1 MTENNKRPLGKE
13 EIPVEK
19 RVMEVILTI
28 AVVASMT
35 YFFLLIV
42 VL

>member
-1 MTENNKRPLGKE
+1 MTEKNKKPLAKE
-13 EIPVEK
+13 EIPLEK

-28 AVVASMT
+28 VVIASMT
-35 YFFLLIV
+35 YFFMLIV

>member
-1 MTENNKRPLGKE
+1 MTEKNKKPSWKE
-13 EIPVEK
+13 EIPLEK

-28 AVVASMT
+28 AVIASMT
-35 YFFLLIV
+35 YFFMLIV